1 MSANLQNALAATLTL
16 VLIATVVVAL
26 TLSGDNGRPR
36 RIEAGAP
43 STETPTLTNTPT
55 PTATPTTTPTKAPEF
70 NAVAK
75 VITDA
80 ADLIEGP
87 LSRGRL
93 GDYLLANSEIQV
105 VIQDIQRNIFS
116 VGQFGGQI
124 LDADLVRVL
133 SDPERDNFEEWAVGI
148 NLENTAHYT
157 KVNIINDGSNGKPA
171 IIRVTGVDDLL
182 DFINPSS
189 QVAGF
194 GLPFPAAYDDV
205 DLPVEVTTDYTLA
218 PNDNFVRVDTTFK
231 NTSGTLVETF
241 ITDYLSGSGEVEY
254 FVPGYG
260 FGEPLVTSG
269 CALCNFVAWSGQGQA
284 DGVSYGYIHG
294 IPNSTVF
301 STSGVT
307 IPALG
312 VAAALAL
319 IGGEDPNF
327 AIEPNGG
334 EVTVT
339 RYFAVGDGNVGS
351 IVDIRNTILG
361 LATGTI
367 KGTITRAGQ
376 PVEGADVAVLGD
388 QADGP
393 LELTKNVVSHYRTDA
408 AGQYEGT
415 LPPGDYTVQAHLD
428 GHLAASPDPAS
439 VTVID
444 SSTTTQD
451 FTIPEAA
458 RVRVTIVDESNA
470 AIAGKVSLVGFDPYP
485 DPENTGTLL
494 GFVDIRSALFGEV
507 AKDRLPFG
515 LAEVVF
521 VDNLGDSGEFFIEPG
536 TYRVVVSHGPEY
548 SVFEQDI
555 TVTAGALTTVS
566 AQIAKVIDTTGFV
579 SGDFHIHQLNSPD
592 SAVTYEQRV
601 VSALAEGLEF
611 FTPSDHQFRADL
623 GPTIASLGVG
633 GLVSVAPNS
642 ENTTPDYGHF
652 NAWPMTIDSSQV
664 NGGALDWASEGVPPV
679 PPPAGQDFPSFGNYM
694 MPPAEIFANLLADP
708 GVDTVQI
715 NHIASFFGPDGLA
728 IDTSFIPP
736 QDFADNLSKRLDP
749 SIPNLFD
756 DSFTALEVWQG
767 TSLGNIDSF
776 INRNLGDWFNMINQG
791 IVRTGYAVSD
801 THKRV
806 TDQSGFPR
814 AMVASPT
821 DDAGALGAIAGTLA
835 ANVNDGRAIGTNAP
849 FVLITTEA
857 TSTGETGGL
866 ALGLPT
872 LISTTDG
879 SATITVDIQSPLWAE
894 FDTVEYYINHVP
906 FPDDFDADPTTPPY
920 WNVTPDVVQTAGV
933 DFTISTIDDFPLI
946 AGAKHLEATTSV
958 TLNGLTDDTWVVVLV
973 RGTDGVSK
981 PIFPVVPNDLD
992 ETTNLTQADL
1002 IDGNL
1007 GEDGIPAT
1015 AFTNPV
1021 FIDVDGNAAY
1031 DPRPVDS
1038 DRDGCTN
1045 DQEMAPNSEAATGGG
1060 RSPSSYWDFMDMWV
1074 NKQKNQR
1081 VNIIDIGAI
1090 VQRFF
1095 TTGDPSG
1102 DPLDPPQSLTGYHVS
1117 ADRSPPAVG
1126 ANVWNAGGPDGTI
1139 NIIEIGLAVAQ
1150 FEHNCSG

>member
-26 TLSGDNGRPR
+26 TLSGDNGGPR

-43 STETPTLTNTPT
+43 PPTETPTLTNTPT

-254 FVPGYG
+254 FVPGYV

-269 CALCNFVAWSGQGQA
+269 CALCNFVALSGQGQA
-284 DGVSYGYIHG
+284 DGVSYGYIHD
-294 IPNSTVF
+294 IPESTVF

-339 RYFAVGDGNVGS
+339 HYFAVGDGNVGS

-415 LPPGDYTVQAHLD
+415 LPPGDYTLQAHLD

-592 SAVTYEQRV
+592 SAVTYE
-601 VSALAEGLEF
+601 
-611 FTPSDHQFRADL
+611 
-623 GPTIASLGVG
+623 
-633 GLVSVAPNS
+633 
-642 ENTTPDYGHF
+642 
-652 NAWPMTIDSSQV
+652 
-664 NGGALDWASEGVPPV
+664 
-679 PPPAGQDFPSFGNYM
+679 
-694 MPPAEIFANLLADP
+694 
-708 GVDTVQI
+708 
-715 NHIASFFGPDGLA
+715 
-728 IDTSFIPP
+728 
-736 QDFADNLSKRLDP
+736 
-749 SIPNLFD
+749 
-756 DSFTALEVWQG
+756 
-767 TSLGNIDSF
+767 
-776 INRNLGDWFNMINQG
+776 
-791 IVRTGYAVSD
+791 
-801 THKRV
+801 
-806 TDQSGFPR
+806 
-814 AMVASPT
+814 
-821 DDAGALGAIAGTLA
+821 
-835 ANVNDGRAIGTNAP
+835 
-849 FVLITTEA
+849 
-857 TSTGETGGL
+857 
-866 ALGLPT
+866 
-872 LISTTDG
+872 
-879 SATITVDIQSPLWAE
+879 
-894 FDTVEYYINHVP
+894 
-906 FPDDFDADPTTPPY
+906 
-920 WNVTPDVVQTAGV
+920 
-933 DFTISTIDDFPLI
+933 
-946 AGAKHLEATTSV
+946 
-958 TLNGLTDDTWVVVLV
+958 
-973 RGTDGVSK
+973 
-981 PIFPVVPNDLD
+981 
-992 ETTNLTQADL
+992 
-1002 IDGNL
+1002 
-1007 GEDGIPAT
+1007 
-1015 AFTNPV
+1015 
-1021 FIDVDGNAAY
+1021 
-1031 DPRPVDS
+1031 
-1038 DRDGCTN
+1038 
-1045 DQEMAPNSEAATGGG
+1045 
-1060 RSPSSYWDFMDMWV
+1060 
-1074 NKQKNQR
+1074 
-1081 VNIIDIGAI
+1081 
-1090 VQRFF
+1090 
-1095 TTGDPSG
+1095 
-1102 DPLDPPQSLTGYHVS
+1102 
-1117 ADRSPPAVG
+1117 
-1126 ANVWNAGGPDGTI
+1126 
-1139 NIIEIGLAVAQ
+1139 
-1150 FEHNCSG
+1150 